1 MITYYYYTNSKYSRL
16 LINEIDLIYSL
27 YSNVYKVREAD
38 IKSIKY
44 SIGNILFNLVRTVN
58 HNQSEIMFIKRKQFF
73 VDGVIINGKKC
84 KIKLSYTFFT
94 RLLDILEQYDFIS
107 VVNGGD
113 FVYHEHI
120 DSNGEIKKI
129 CNGKRTSS
137 KIIINEKM
145 ISLLKDKAVKYEME
159 NLMILR
165 DEDKNDL
172 QYEPTKLQ
180 LQQIHFLKGYNQHL
194 SDFTFLDKE
203 GKVIAEPF
211 LRRIFNTSFE
221 LGGRYYTQMGVI
233 QTMSPED
240 RLKISVSGRKCCEID
255 ACALHPNILA
265 TRAGIKVDYDPYD
278 FEVPAEIDYEEI
290 EEYKIRYGKD
300 QYDPVRNL
308 NKITV
313 LLAFNNKT
321 RGAALQSISRK
332 LRDDSSLPEKDRM
345 YFGINFLDINQL
357 YVNMENRNLA
367 ISDSFGSNAG
377 AFLQWLDSMW
387 MERVL
392 GYLIQLN
399 IPAIPVHD
407 SIVCPEDCIDNVVK
421 AMTLAYEQSFGDSYN
436 LKLKIKRSI

>member
-1 MITYYYYTNSKYSRL
+1 MLLYYYYTNSKYSRIL
-16 LINEIDLIYSL
+16 SNEINYIYKL
-27 YSNVYKVREAD
+27 YCGYNKVRLSDE
-38 IKSIKY
+38 KSLKY
-44 SIGNILFNLVRTVN
+44 TIGNLLFNVSRLVMN
-58 HNQSEIMFIKRKQFF
+58 NQDTLVFTKERNFF
-73 VDGVIINGKKC
+73 DKGVKVNGKQC
-84 KIKLSYTFFT
+84 KIKLSYTFFNK
-94 RLLDILEQYDFIS
+94 LIS
-107 VVNGGD
+107 VLKEEGMLDTVLGGD
-113 FVYHEHI
+113 FIYHEHV
-120 DSNGEIKKI
+120 DTNGEIKKI
-129 CNGKRTSS
+129 ATGKRTTS
-137 KIIINEKM
+137 KMVIDDK
-145 ISLLKDKAVKYEME
+145 LLTLLQNKTVKYSME

-172 QYEPTKLQ
+172 QYEPTQLQ
-180 LQQIHFLKGYNQHL
+180 LQQVHFLKGYNEHL
-194 SDFTFLDKE
+194 SDFKFYDRD

-221 LGGRYYTQMGVI
+221 LGGRYYTQLGVI

-240 RLKISVSGRKCCEID
+240 RLKITVDGRKCCEID

-265 TRAGIKVDYDPYD
+265 TRAKINVDYDPYD
-278 FEVPAEIDYEEI
+278 FEVPAEIDYKSI
-290 EEYKIRYGKD
+290 EEYKIKYEKD
-300 QYDPVRNL
+300 QYDPIRNL

-332 LRDDSSLPEKDRM
+332 LRDDASLPEKDRM

-357 YVNMENRNLA
+357 YANMENRNIA
-367 ISDSFGSNAG
+367 ISESFGSNAG

-421 AMTLAYEQSFGDSYN
+421 AMTLSYEQSFGDSYN
-436 LKLKIKRSI
+436 LKLKIKRC